1 MKKKRKWTRAF
12 SHHLLFRCRSLLTAV
27 EQHGD
32 GGGLSSLW
40 SSISEQPQ
48 DVYPRADINNP
59 WSPVEGGVSNEVFL
73 TRTGRINV
81 DTRGSFLTVLELK

>member
-1 MKKKRKWTRAF
+1 MVEDWTAF
-12 SHHLLFRCRSLLTAV
+12 GCVTGR
-27 EQHGD
+27 
-32 GGGLSSLW
+32 LSTYRHQQS
-40 SSISEQPQ
+40 
-48 DVYPRADINNP
+48 